1 MFLGLLRGQI
11 VAFPSPAPWL
21 SAKRPKCEI
30 FPLVGDARGG
40 FPQPGFVWLWL
51 SPALASHPGIWAGA
65 KKWWGGKQKK
75 KKKEILMVLYNGMSN
90 DRSCF
95 GMLSHL
101 LPTKA
106 PAKRLRADGKSTYF
120 SLNIC

>member
-11 VAFPSPAPWL
+11 LAFPSPAPWL
-21 SAKRPKCEI
+21 SAGRPRCEI
-30 FPLVGDARGG
+30 FPLVGDAHGG
-40 FPQPGFVWLWL
+40 FPQPGFVWLRL
-51 SPALASHPGIWAGA
+51 SPALASLSGIWPGA
-65 KKWWGGKQKK
+65 KKQ
-75 KKKEILMVLYNGMSN
+75 KKKEILMVLYNGVSN

-106 PAKRLRADGKSTYF
+106 PAKRL
-120 SLNIC
+120 